1 MNQHQLRVAAAC
13 ALAVSLRPVLAESTT
28 NAPSTMET
36 TVIEGIPL
44 EETIVPT
51 ARPFNSVY
59 GTDRSILD
67 TPRNVTI
74 VSRTQ
79 LDAISIHDVR
89 EFSKLTASS
98 YTGSNFG
105 APTTPSIRGQYA
117 DTFVNGS
124 RVGLTSNG
132 NGLPIN
138 FNSVESVNIVK
149 GPASVVY
156 GPSQYVGGYVDYI
169 TKRPYF
175 DQFHGEAFGEFGM
188 YDQQRWGLD
197 FGAPIGTEKK
207 LGYRISYSGES
218 SGSYYEDGFK
228 KTEAVYGALSWTP
241 TEDYELFFNNEFF
254 WANYTE
260 NFGMNR
266 PTQALI
272 DHGLYQTGVNNNNG
286 TSPTPSDP
294 QNSKNVGSGF
304 FPNNIQ
310 LGPVIPISRRNRL
323 LRPDDQSSGVSY
335 NAQVIQTLKLSD
347 DSQLVDTTAF
357 RYVRRNTQSSYLY
370 SEIIDP
376 SWSFDNRTE
385 YRLNLEKHAINTGL
399 DIRYQSVRAYNDFYN
414 EPANAWDLT
423 KSHSSINYFNSV
435 NFPSPYTQ
443 QPVPGTS
450 WPNRYYTPDNGD
462 SGASTAF
469 FIAPFVQEDWKLT
482 DRLSLLAGARADIV
496 SPDYHVSWLN
506 NSLRDSTT
514 VVLPNANASLNY
526 KWTPQVSSYVT
537 YNYSQNPV
545 GATGNGGGITTSGNG
560 QYSNSNLR
568 NNAILYEAGTKV
580 SLFGNKLFAS
590 GALFQQER
598 ADRQQDLSVVT
609 FRTRGI
615 EAELN
620 YQPDRHLYVTF
631 GYSYMDSEVNATQ
644 FFVNNT
650 DIPGYVTPAQL
661 AASRGPG
668 PYRRQGLPDH
678 LFNVLVSYKL
688 DSGLGASANVVAT
701 TEINNDV
708 AGNIRIPAQYTL
720 DLSGFYQHKR
730 FEARVSLLNVTDEK
744 NWSAPNYVYGQE
756 SIVADLP
763 FRVEGRLTVK
773 F

>member
-1 MNQHQLRVAAAC
+1 MNQHQFKIATAC
-13 ALAVSLRPVLAESTT
+13 ALALSARSAWAQSSTNT
-28 NAPSTMET
+28 PSTMAT

-59 GTDRSILD
+59 GSDMSILD

-74 VSRTQ
+74 ISRTQ

-89 EFSKLTASS
+89 EFSKLTSSS
-98 YTGSNFG
+98 YTTSNFG

-175 DQFHGEAFGEFGM
+175 DTFHGEAFGEFGM
-188 YDQQRWGLD
+188 YDQFRWGVD
-197 FGAPIGTEKK
+197 FGAPIGKDK
-207 LGYRISYSGES
+207 NMGYRVSYSGES
-218 SGSYYEDGFK
+218 SGSYYVDGFK
-228 KTEAVYGALSWTP
+228 KTEALYGAYNWTP
-241 TEDYELFFNNEFF
+241 SDTYELFINNEIF

-260 NFGMNR
+260 NFGINR

-272 DHGLYQTGVNNNNG
+272 DHGLYQTGVNDNGG
-286 TSPTPSDP
+286 TSPTASDP

-310 LGPVIPISRRNRL
+310 LGPVVSISRRNRL
-323 LRPDDQSSGVSY
+323 LRPDDQSSGASY
-335 NAQVIQTLKLSD
+335 NLQAIQNLKLTE
-347 DSQLVDTTAF
+347 DSQIVDTTSF
-357 RYVRRNTQSSYLY
+357 HYVRRNTQSSYLY

-376 SWSFDNRTE
+376 SWSFENRAE
-385 YRLNLEKHAINTGL
+385 YRLTLEKHSINTGL

-423 KSHSSINYFNSV
+423 KDHGSINYFNSV

-443 QPVPGTS
+443 FPVPGTS
-450 WPNRYYTPDNGD
+450 WKNRYFTPDNGD
-462 SGASTAF
+462 SGTSTAF
-469 FIAPFVQEDWKLT
+469 FVGPFAQENWKIT
-482 DRLSLLAGARADIV
+482 DQLSLLGGARADLLA
-496 SPDYHVSWLN
+496 PNYHVSWSKGYLGDN
-506 NSLRDSTT
+506 T
-514 VVLPNANASLNY
+514 VLVLPNANASLNY

-545 GATGNGGGITTSGNG
+545 GAIGNGGGITTGGNH

-580 SLFGNKLFAS
+580 SLIGNQLFAT
-590 GALFQQER
+590 GAVFQQER

-620 YQPDRHLYVTF
+620 YQPDRHLFVTF

-650 DIPGYVTPAQL
+650 DIPGYVSFGTF
-661 AASRGPG
+661 AANRGPG

-678 LFNVLVSYKL
+678 LFNVLVSYKF
-688 DSGLGASANVVAT
+688 DGGFGVSANVVAT

-708 AGNIRIPAQYTL
+708 AGNLRIPAQYTL
-720 DLSGFYQHKR
+720 DLSAFYQHKR

-744 NWSAPNYVYGQE
+744 NWSSPNYVYGQE

-763 FRVEGRLTVK
+763 FRAEGRLTVK